1 MPRITRIK
9 RSRTHPG
16 YENDAPPRKTSGKEE
31 ILIILVPLIT
41 LQIILNFIEFMHII
55 GWIIL
60 ARCYAQVLNRFLKHQ
75 LTVDQWALA
84 INQVIAIRHHQLIN
98 SHGQVR
104 HRKTLES

>member
-1 MPRITRIK
+1 
-9 RSRTHPG
+9 
-16 YENDAPPRKTSGKEE
+16 
-31 ILIILVPLIT
+31 
-41 LQIILNFIEFMHII
+41 MHII